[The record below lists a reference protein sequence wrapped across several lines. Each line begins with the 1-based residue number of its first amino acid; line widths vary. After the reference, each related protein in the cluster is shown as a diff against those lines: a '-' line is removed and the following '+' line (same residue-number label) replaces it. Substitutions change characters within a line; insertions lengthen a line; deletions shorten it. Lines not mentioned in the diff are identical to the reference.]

1 MRSVAL
7 AVALLLSLTTSPA
20 RCLVLD
26 ADLQLFVSTI
36 ERYSTTKNDIVF
48 VLDESGSIGAD
59 VFPAELAFTE
69 MVARLLVVSPEYS
82 RLTVMTYSND
92 NLVHIDQVGSSGDT
106 NMCKFVYEVNKIP
119 YRSGGTR
126 TREALEHAGFI
137 LRSARPGA
145 NRIVVLISDGQA
157 NSGSEP
163 SDIARLLRGKGIV
176 IFGVG
181 VAAINKA
188 ELLDVASSP
197 SHTYMLRNFEY
208 IKKVNKD
215 LRKDIVEKQWDE
227 ATSSS
232 LCEKQCDANAICA
245 CGARGGTYQCVCNPG
260 YQEAGTPGQCRPCP
274 RGTYRGAAGNEAC
287 LPCPENSTTKDE
299 GARNVGQ
306 CSCLAGYEGSPANNQ
321 PCTPILC
328 AQLSSPIGGSTL
340 PRKCG
345 NTFNTS
351 CNFKC
356 DEGHCPYACDRSK
369 LASGDVPWNK
379 ISANPRVCQ
388 ADKKWSGLEFSCAKV
403 RCPPVNLPPHGRV
416 NCTNSQLDFGTECQV
431 ACDPG
436 YNING
441 STSLVCQMNGQ
452 WDKEPPTCD
461 VVTCPPLKS
470 RKKLQLRPSSCK
482 NSSPFE
488 SICQY
493 SCIKGFLL
501 VDANTKVDVDGT
513 RVCLANGTWSNM
525 NQSITCKDIEKPVL
539 KDCPADRT
547 VETDPNAP
555 YCSNVTWLEPSAED
569 NDAGVTVRVVH
580 PPGVTKPPHGFA
592 VGETLVTY
600 IAEDR
605 AGLASE
611 PCSFTVFVSDNQPP
625 VVVFCPDDIIEFS
638 ERSQKNITWEKPI
651 FKDNAGPPNITTTRD
666 PGSVFTWGPA
676 SDVTYH
682 ATDLDGNVATCSFKV
697 VVKPYPCPYYPP
709 PKNGFVTCDS
719 ETDRQFCSVYCDQGY
734 EFAFPPAP
742 LYRCKQ
748 MKNKGEWSAFS
759 RNRKLK
765 LPWPDCAVP
774 KKPKKTDY
782 TVDFKFATNSC
793 QVTEEQK
800 QRLKKKFFEAFK
812 KKVGHVVGMCD
823 PNQGCTVDNVHIDC
837 QSKNKTKIQ
846 KRDLSVKKHGRRGS
860 SAPSKPLHKRD
871 TVDDVD
877 DDFESTFKLSF
888 TLPLREDLNVTKLV
902 EACEDCKNTSLV
914 HPSEVV
920 ATALRQALESATSEA
935 ANSSV
940 VEALPD
946 AVLVESTQALK
957 SECGHGQVS
966 NNLVCVNCPVGTYY
980 HNETT
985 CLPCPIGTY
994 SDLEGASSCL
1004 SCPDNKTTLS
1014 EKSSSLSECRALCK
1028 PGTFSTSGKEPCM
1041 SCDMESYQDIS
1052 GQASCKKCPAG
1063 LSTGFWGAKESSSC
1077 QDTCAPGTYS
1087 ISGIKPC
1094 APCPV
1099 GFYQPLRNQTSCM
1112 KCENGLSTHTVGS
1125 TAKSD
1130 CVDVQTCELLKPCAE
1145 GSTCVD
1151 MGSTYTCACPEGLV
1165 GPNCENNIDDCAED
1179 LCLNGGVCID
1189 GLNNYT
1195 CSCPPGFTGF
1205 NCEVNINDCDSNPCQ
1220 NGATC
1225 IDGVN
1230 TFACKCAKGFRGK
1243 TCHARYHDCATRPCQ
1258 NGGSCFD
1265 SIDGYR
1271 CCCRRGFTG
1280 KSCEL
1285 IETPCSPNPCE
1296 HQGTCVAKGDE
1307 YECTCLEG
1315 FTGPRCEENVDD
1327 CQSSPCLNGGTC
1339 VDGVA
1344 SFSCSCSG
1352 LYTGA
1357 LCETVRPSNFSL
1369 HFLDASVSNYA
1380 RISVKRNLR
1389 AITLSFFM
1397 KTSQSKERGTP
1408 VSYAFADPE
1417 TGAIVDNGL
1426 VISDPNKLLLYIFQE
1441 SYDTNTVAND
1451 NNWHHCAVTW
1461 NSKTGQWTFYWDG
1474 QSRITGVRSM
1484 GGHMFKGELVVGQ
1497 EQDQVGGAFSGIES
1511 YSGHVAEL
1519 NMWDYE
1525 MSASEITSL
1534 RTSCGNAGNV
1544 VAWPELRNGIEGNIL
1559 SSGYPDICAGAPATV
1574 DECKTCHCSLNSL
1587 ENRLW
1592 CARNAGSCDIN
1603 PCQNGQAC
1611 VIGDDGSSQCDCE
1624 EGFQGKFCEY
1634 DVDECLEGKH
1644 NCSHKC
1650 VNSLGSYACS
1660 CPAGLHLSDDG
1671 VTCID
1676 SSYCTDGRSA
1686 YLHGEHWQRDCEICT
1701 CEMGFIKC
1709 SALTCESKTCP
1720 EGQVVFHNL
1729 KDCCPSC
1736 VEAPPSCQLLPN
1748 KTLATFDGLS
1758 LPVYDR
1764 RRYSLFQ
1771 DCYHGDY
1778 FGYLDETGYQ
1788 RAVRVYIHCLTAT
1801 MYHNGTVLVN
1811 DKTVS
1816 LPHQESTILKVS
1828 SSADGA
1834 GVQLQTHH
1842 GVVVSVKSD
1851 GTIVTTIAKK
1861 FAGKVCGLCGNM
1873 NNDGPD
1879 DFKTRHHIPAKSVEE
1894 YVSSW
1899 EVPTERKTRGKQP
1912 ESCRKRSHRDVK
1924 RAMGMCNALKG
1935 RLFHVCYK
1943 HVKNLQAFVDACM
1956 DHMCSCHR
1964 NSFCYCDSFASF
1976 KLACERHNVTFN
1988 KMPGGEC
1995 ERQCPEGMT
2004 FDACGPARVE
2014 RCHPYSFEA
2023 MDTCM
2028 PGCYCPPEKL
2038 WENGKCVEKKKYCA
2052 VYEKNLR
2059 AMGSSKKKV

>member
-20 RCLVLD
+20 RSLVLD

-82 RLTVMTYSND
+82 RLTVMTFSND

-106 NMCKFVYEVNKIP
+106 NMCKFVHELNQIP

-126 TREALEHAGFI
+126 TREALGYAGEI
-137 LRSARPGA
+137 LWNARQEA

-163 SDIARLLRGKGIV
+163 SEIARLLRVKGIV

-181 VAAINKA
+181 VAHINKD

-197 SHTYMLRNFEY
+197 AHTYMLRNFEY

-215 LRKDIVEKQWDE
+215 LRKGNGPWDTSALSFGSNHIIVTYNLPLPPGPAKNSSKAHLTDWNLFRSLLDSLGPQNYAEWQNIVEKQWDE

-232 LCEKQCDANAICA
+232 VCGKQSDANAICA
-245 CGARGGTYQCVCNPG
+245 CGARGGTYQWVCNPG

-287 LPCPENSTTKDE
+287 LPCPGNSTTKDE
-299 GARNVGQ
+299 GARSVSQ
-306 CSCLAGYEGSPANNQ
+306 CSCLAGYEGSPANNL

-351 CNFKC
+351 CSFKC
-356 DEGHCPYACDRSK
+356 DEGHS
-369 LASGDVPWNK
+369 
-379 ISANPRVCQ
+379 NPRVCQ

-416 NCTNSQLDFGTECQV
+416 NCTSSQLDFGTECQV

-441 STSLVCQMNGQ
+441 STSLICQMNGQ
-452 WDKEPPTCD
+452 WDKEPPTCEGKLKPFYNIVDNLTALEYFYLLATRTAMDAD
-461 VVTCPPLKS
+461 VQHCYVYFTYCGS
-470 RKKLQLRPSSCK
+470 HNIARR
-482 NSSPFE
+482 FHTE
-488 SICQY
+488 
-493 SCIKGFLL
+493 
-501 VDANTKVDVDGT
+501 
-513 RVCLANGTWSNM
+513 RVNIFVSFA
-525 NQSITCKDIEKPVL
+525 DIEKPVL
-539 KDCPADRT
+539 KDCPADKT
-547 VETDPNAP
+547 VVTDPNAP

-569 NDAGVTVRVVH
+569 NDDGATVRVVH

-592 VGETLVTY
+592 VGETVVTY

-611 PCSFTVFVSDNQPP
+611 PCSFTVFVTDNQPP

-651 FKDNAGPPNITTTRD
+651 FKDNAGPPNITATRD
-666 PGSVFTWGPA
+666 PGSVFTWGPP

-682 ATDLDGNVATCSFKV
+682 ATDLDGNVANCSFRV

-734 EFAFPPAP
+734 EFVSPPAP

-748 MKNKGEWSAFS
+748 KVNKGEWSAFS
-759 RNRKLK
+759 RNKKLK

-793 QVTEEQK
+793 QVSEEQK
-800 QRLKKKFFEAFK
+800 QRLKKKFFDAFK

-823 PNQGCTVDNVHIDC
+823 PKQGCTVDNVHIDC

-860 SAPSKPLHKRD
+860 SAASRALQKRD
-871 TVDDVD
+871 AVDDD
-877 DDFESTFKLSF
+877 NNDDFESTFRLSF
-888 TLPLREDLNVTKLV
+888 TVPLPEDLNVTELI
-902 EACEDCKNTSLV
+902 EACEVGFPIFS
-914 HPSEVV
+914 
-920 ATALRQALESATSEA
+920 
-935 ANSSV
+935 
-940 VEALPD
+940 
-946 AVLVESTQALK
+946 STQKKLLRFTKFRFTIARFMPAK
-957 SECGHGQVS
+957 SMLSPHSSCRLGTCTHLSVH
-966 NNLVCVNCPVGTYY
+966 VFRIINCPVGTYY
-980 HNETT
+980 HNGTT

-1014 EKSSSLSECRALCK
+1014 EKSSSPQKLMTLCK

-1041 SCDMESYQDIS
+1041 SCDTESYQDIS

-1077 QDTCAPGTYS
+1077 QDACSPGTYS
-1087 ISGIKPC
+1087 ISGTKPC

-1130 CVDVQTCELLKPCAE
+1130 CVANTCASDRYEGAPYEEDGSLCFLTDVKTCELLKPCAE

-1151 MGSTYTCACPEGLV
+1151 LGSTYTCACPEGLV

-1195 CSCPPGFTGF
+1195 CSCPPGFTGS

-1307 YECTCLEG
+1307 YECTCQEG

-1339 VDGVA
+1339 VDGLA
-1344 SFSCSCSG
+1344 SFSCNCSG
-1352 LYTGA
+1352 LYTGE

-1369 HFLDASVSNYA
+1369 HFPDASVSNYA

-1451 NNWHHCAVTW
+1451 DDWHHCAVTW

-1474 QSRITGVRSM
+1474 QSRITG
-1484 GGHMFKGELVVGQ
+1484 
-1497 EQDQVGGAFSGIES
+1497 
-1511 YSGHVAEL
+1511 L
-1519 NMWDYE
+1519 NIWDYE
-1525 MSASEITSL
+1525 MSASEIHSL
-1534 RTSCGNAGNV
+1534 TTSCGNAGNV
-1544 VAWPELRNGIEGNIL
+1544 VAWPELRNGIEGNIV
-1559 SSGYPDICAGAPATV
+1559 SSGYPDICMGAPATV
-1574 DECKTCHCSLNSL
+1574 DECQTCHCSLNSL
-1587 ENRLW
+1587 ENR
-1592 CARNAGSCDIN
+1592 
-1603 PCQNGQAC
+1603 
-1611 VIGDDGSSQCDCE
+1611 
-1624 EGFQGKFCEY
+1624 K
-1634 DVDECLEGKH
+1634 
-1644 NCSHKC
+1644 
-1650 VNSLGSYACS
+1650 
-1660 CPAGLHLSDDG
+1660 
-1671 VTCID
+1671 
-1676 SSYCTDGRSA
+1676 
-1686 YLHGEHWQRDCEICT
+1686 
-1701 CEMGFIKC
+1701 
-1709 SALTCESKTCP
+1709 
-1720 EGQVVFHNL
+1720 
-1729 KDCCPSC
+1729 
-1736 VEAPPSCQLLPN
+1736 
-1748 KTLATFDGLS
+1748 
-1758 LPVYDR
+1758 
-1764 RRYSLFQ
+1764 
-1771 DCYHGDY
+1771 
-1778 FGYLDETGYQ
+1778 
-1788 RAVRVYIHCLTAT
+1788 
-1801 MYHNGTVLVN
+1801 
-1811 DKTVS
+1811 
-1816 LPHQESTILKVS
+1816 
-1828 SSADGA
+1828 
-1834 GVQLQTHH
+1834 
-1842 GVVVSVKSD
+1842 
-1851 GTIVTTIAKK
+1851 
-1861 FAGKVCGLCGNM
+1861 
-1873 NNDGPD
+1873 
-1879 DFKTRHHIPAKSVEE
+1879 
-1894 YVSSW
+1894 
-1899 EVPTERKTRGKQP
+1899 
-1912 ESCRKRSHRDVK
+1912 
-1924 RAMGMCNALKG
+1924 
-1935 RLFHVCYK
+1935 
-1943 HVKNLQAFVDACM
+1943 
-1956 DHMCSCHR
+1956 
-1964 NSFCYCDSFASF
+1964 
-1976 KLACERHNVTFN
+1976 
-1988 KMPGGEC
+1988 
-1995 ERQCPEGMT
+1995 
-2004 FDACGPARVE
+2004 
-2014 RCHPYSFEA
+2014 
-2023 MDTCM
+2023 
-2028 PGCYCPPEKL
+2028 
-2038 WENGKCVEKKKYCA
+2038 
-2052 VYEKNLR
+2052 
-2059 AMGSSKKKV
+2059 